1 MVGQG
6 RSRGLVRGGVGVGQ
20 GRSRVVGQGRS
31 RGWSGEE

>member
-6 RSRGLVRGGVGVGQ
+6 RSRVVSQ
-20 GRSRVVGQGRS
+20 GRSRVGQGRS